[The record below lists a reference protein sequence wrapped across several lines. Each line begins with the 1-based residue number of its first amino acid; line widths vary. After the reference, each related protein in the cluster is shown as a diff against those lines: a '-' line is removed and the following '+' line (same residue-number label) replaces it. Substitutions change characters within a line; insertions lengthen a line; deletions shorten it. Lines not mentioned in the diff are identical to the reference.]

1 MTMMMATS
9 VSGAERGQDDQDP
22 GAGSRQMSASTPGT
36 LMMFGSSSISSLD
49 SSSTGR
55 RERIDDRQSVFK
67 VLSYLFENIPKLLH
81 KSDKMKKKFS
91 YLPL

>member
-22 GAGSRQMSASTPGT
+22 GAGSRQMSVSTPGT
-36 LMMFGSSSISSLD
+36 LMMFGSSSISSLE

-55 RERIDDRQSVFK
+55 R
-67 VLSYLFENIPKLLH
+67 
-81 KSDKMKKKFS
+81 
-91 YLPL
+91 